1 MWNLVTSIVPSD
13 YLKPNSSIEINLKV
27 SVYSDDDGQKC
38 SVLARSFD
46 ESKMKECVRVFDSFH
61 DLLST
66 CLCVYRVLTGWGR
79 TPRWDLT
86 ACGGK
91 TGTTMKR
98 SKEMH
103 LDPVCPNVL
112 RDVHIYSS
120 DTQCSVIH
128 KIHIYAHNHIPLWV
142 LLLLQQRF
150 KSVLECSLC
159 CCICY
164 KNHQLSFIFC
174 SGKLA
179 LIQTV

>member
-1 MWNLVTSIVPSD
+1 MW
-13 YLKPNSSIEINLKV
+13 NLKV
-27 SVYSDDDGQKC
+27 SVHSDDDGQKS
-38 SVLARSFD
+38 SVSARRFN
-46 ESKMKECVRVFDSFH
+46 ESKMKECVGVLDGFH

-66 CLCVYRVLTGWGR
+66 CLCVYRVWTGWGR
-79 TPRWDLT
+79 TPRWDQT

-103 LDPVCPNVL
+103 LDPVRPHVL

-128 KIHIYAHNHIPLWV
+128 KKDSHLHAQSYSSLGLIA
-142 LLLLQQRF
+142 LQQRC
-150 KSVLECSLC
+150 KSVLECSFC

-164 KNHQLSFIFC
+164 NNHHLSFIFC
-174 SGKLA
+174 SGKLVS
-179 LIQTV
+179 IQTV

>member
-1 MWNLVTSIVPSD
+1 MTGRN
-13 YLKPNSSIEINLKV
+13 
-27 SVYSDDDGQKC
+27 
-38 SVLARSFD
+38 VLCFN
-46 ESKMKECVRVFDSFH
+46 ESKIKECFCVFDSFY
-61 DLLST
+61 DLLSP

-103 LDPVCPNVL
+103 LDPVGPSIL
-112 RDVHIYSS
+112 RDIYSS

-128 KIHIYAHNHIPLWV
+128 KKDSHLHTQSYSSLGLIA
-142 LLLLQQRF
+142 LQQRC
-150 KSVLECSLC
+150 KSVLECSFC

-164 KNHQLSFIFC
+164 NNHQLQVLFSVQ
-174 SGKLA
+174 GN
-179 LIQTV
+179 